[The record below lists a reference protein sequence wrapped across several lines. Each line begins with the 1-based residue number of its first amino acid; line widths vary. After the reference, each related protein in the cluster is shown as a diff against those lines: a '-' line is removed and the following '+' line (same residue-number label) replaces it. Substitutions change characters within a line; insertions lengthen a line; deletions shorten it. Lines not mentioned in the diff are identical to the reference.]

1 MEKRAMTAAA
11 DAILVVED
19 DPVVASTLRLYF
31 EHAGFRVLL
40 AYDGRTGLAVA
51 IGAAPAA
58 VILDVLLP
66 GLDGREVCRRLRA
79 ASSVPIVMLTALG
92 AEDDVVAALESGADD
107 HVGKPFRPAEV
118 VARVRA
124 LLRRLPPPGR
134 AAAAQAQRIGEL
146 EIDARRH
153 RVCVAGREV
162 ALSPSEHRLL
172 AALARHPGR
181 AFSRGELI
189 QALGPEREA
198 SERTIDSHVTHLR
211 RKLEPP
217 DGERYIFTVQGG
229 GLPPAQRRRGTLTP
243 CAAWRRGCW
252 PRWVCW
258 RSPPWPAWR
267 WRPGTAPASRSG
279 AI

>member
-1 MEKRAMTAAA
+1 MEKRAMTAAPE
-11 DAILVVED
+11 AILVVED
-19 DPVVASTLRLYF
+19 DRVVAATLRLYF

-40 AYDGRTGLAVA
+40 AHDGRTGLDLALS
-51 IGAAPAA
+51 AAPAA

-79 ASSVPIVMLTALG
+79 ASSVPIVMLTALT

-107 HVGKPFRPAEV
+107 YVGKPFRPAEV

-124 LLRRLPPPGR
+124 LLRRSPPPGR
-134 AAAAQAQRIGEL
+134 AAAQTQRIGEL
-146 EIDARRH
+146 EIDARSH
-153 RVCVAGREV
+153 RVRVAGREV

-181 AFSRGELI
+181 AFSRSELI
-189 QALGPEREA
+189 RALGPEREA

-217 DGERYIFTVQGG
+217 HGESYILTVQGVG
-229 GLPPAQRRRGTLTP
+229 YRLRNGDAEP
-243 CAAWRRGCW
+243 
-252 PRWVCW
+252 
-258 RSPPWPAWR
+258 
-267 WRPGTAPASRSG
+267 
-279 AI
+279 